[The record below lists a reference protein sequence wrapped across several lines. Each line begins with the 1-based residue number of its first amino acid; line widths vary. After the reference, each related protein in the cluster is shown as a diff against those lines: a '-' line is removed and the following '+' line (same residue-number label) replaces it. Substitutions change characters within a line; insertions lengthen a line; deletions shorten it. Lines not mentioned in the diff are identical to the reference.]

1 MLATSQQDW
10 KAQVL
15 QRDNFVCKRC
25 GSKVNLEAHHK
36 KSRIYFPE
44 LSLEVEN
51 GETLCELCH
60 KLEPRTIGL
69 FRPVK
74 PDSWHPDGWFY
85 RRKGIQPQGV
95 SVIEK

>member
-1 MLATSQQDW
+1 MQATSLVDW
-10 KAQVL
+10 KTQVL
-15 QRDNFVCKRC
+15 QRDNYTCQRC
-25 GSKVNLEAHHK
+25 GSRVNLEAHHK

-44 LSLEVEN
+44 LLLEVDN
-51 GETLCELCH
+51 GECLCEPCH

-74 PDSWHPDGWFY
+74 PDPWHPDGWFY

-95 SVIEK
+95 SAIVK